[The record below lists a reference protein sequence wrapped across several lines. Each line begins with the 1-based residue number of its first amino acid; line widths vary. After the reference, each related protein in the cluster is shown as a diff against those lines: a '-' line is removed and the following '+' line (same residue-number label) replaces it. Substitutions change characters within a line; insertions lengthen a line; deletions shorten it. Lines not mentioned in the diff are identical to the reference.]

1 MVGCDLTLSLIEQPK
16 PALLLFYSNARQFYL
31 LKKRTSGSLFLH
43 PFPSRPAKTVTF
55 IILLCLTPPGGKGLR
70 LFSTHCKTPLA
81 PSLRGHA
88 SLWDNSKTWLKLHLN
103 DEWEQPIGTMVSLQ
117 WIAQEAVSFSCL
129 FISLLVLQIWLLL
142 NRMF

>member
-81 PSLRGHA
+81 PSLREHA

-103 DEWEQPIGTMVSLQ
+103 SMGTTH
-117 WIAQEAVSFSCL
+117 WNNGIIAVDCTRGSVL
-129 FISLLVLQIWLLL
+129 F
-142 NRMF
+142 MFVYFPTSGVDLGIFIP